1 MSELKKITKSVPS
14 GGMERPFVAEGTI
27 EGFGKWT
34 LDHVGLLV
42 IDGKGKMPD
51 WPPWHFPSFIKQVQI
66 SDGVT
71 SIGRQAFSGCKSL
84 TSIHIPDSVIC
95 IRDKAFL
102 GCENLT
108 SIHIPKGVRFLPKDT
123 FYGCANLRQMTV
135 PLWAVSDL
143 LAIRLT
149 IKYSGGVL
157 GGYEDEFSFKRYYG
171 IPQSCTVTI
180 DWKA

>member
-1 MSELKKITKSVPS
+1 M
-14 GGMERPFVAEGTI
+14 AEVTI

-34 LDHVGLLV
+34 LNHAGLLV

-51 WPPWHFPSFIKQVQI
+51 LPPWRGHSFIKQVQI

-71 SIGRQAFSGCKSL
+71 NIGRQAFSGCKSL
-84 TSIHIPDSVIC
+84 TSIHIPDSVIY
-95 IRDKAFL
+95 IGDKAFL

-108 SIHIPKGVRFLPKDT
+108 SIHIPKGVKFLPQDT

-135 PLWAVSDL
+135 PLWAVSHAVSHL

-149 IKYSGGVL
+149 IKYCE
-157 GGYEDEFSFKRYYG
+157 GYEDESFSFKRYYG

-180 DWKA
+180 DKAWF